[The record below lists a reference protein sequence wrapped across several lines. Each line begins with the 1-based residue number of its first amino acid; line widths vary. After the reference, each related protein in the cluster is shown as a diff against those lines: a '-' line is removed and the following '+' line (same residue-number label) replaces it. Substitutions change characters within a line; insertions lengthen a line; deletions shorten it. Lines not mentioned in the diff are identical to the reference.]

1 MDTEF
6 ELLASKYLDSIY
18 RFRAKYLG
26 ARERLKFLNRGSVNL
41 AEFTVLVTKG
51 GDRVPKWLRQIDH
64 KDMQLQIPLHEI
76 SKGDLLANF
85 QDVRNNLYRHK
96 IVPKTKNRL
105 FATYLSGELCPTA
118 ASLSRF
124 AGIARSTAHIWLHRC
139 AQYKLLDEFET
150 EREVY
155 YLNAALIQIA
165 LTGSLS
171 KSSLFLQGYLE
182 DLARLKRRKRN
193 WLATSN
199 LVVRFGGDLRRYE
212 A

>member
-6 ELLASKYLDSIY
+6 ESLTDKYLDSIY
-18 RFRAKYLG
+18 KYRAKYLG
-26 ARERLKFLNRGSVNL
+26 ARERFRLLNRGDVNV
-41 AEFTVLVTKG
+41 AEFTVLITRG
-51 GDRVPKWLRQIDH
+51 GDRIPIWLRQLNH
-64 KDMQLQIPLHEI
+64 KEMHLQFPLHEI
-76 SKGDLLANF
+76 SKGDLLARY
-85 QDVRNNLYRHK
+85 QETRSSLYRHK

-105 FATYLSGELCPTA
+105 FAAYLSGELCPTA

-150 EREVY
+150 EREIY
-155 YLNAALIQIA
+155 YLNAPLIQIA
-165 LTGSLS
+165 LVGSSS
-171 KSSLFLQGYLE
+171 KSSLFLQDYFR
-182 DLARLKRRKRN
+182 DLANLRQRKHS
-193 WLATSN
+193 WLATSK